1 MCLKV
6 RELFQTQRCILPP
19 GFTSSRY
26 QVEPVYMGGKKGGL
40 MSVLVLDMSR
50 LSLAEWCLMLGSER
64 SFLFGGGGADKEI
77 NCVPHQKWR
86 LSDTLPTVSRAFGT
100 CQRVCLILLSC
111 VLSYCAPTF
120 SSDIEF
126 CGLCHTYDE
135 PTVTAFRCFLFWTSI
150 GNNSRAQ
157 CLSWSVIFDVIP
169 YKCQQLFPQTG
180 SGFICY
186 LLYLPVPLNFMCVG
200 PHCTSWLTCC
210 VYLDSRPDSG
220 WHRQTGWQWEGRRLR
235 HGIFDQRLAQSSR
248 KLKQLATQIHWC
260 IIILMAWH

>member
-1 MCLKV
+1 MK
-6 RELFQTQRCILPP
+6 TIWH
-19 GFTSSRY
+19 SSNNL
-26 QVEPVYMGGKKGGL
+26 QGM
-40 MSVLVLDMSR
+40 
-50 LSLAEWCLMLGSER
+50 
-64 SFLFGGGGADKEI
+64 
-77 NCVPHQKWR
+77 
-86 LSDTLPTVSRAFGT
+86 

-135 PTVTAFRCFLFWTSI
+135 PTLTAFRCFLFWTSI
-150 GNNSRAQ
+150 GNNSRAE

-186 LLYLPVPLNFMCVG
+186 LLYLPVPLNFMCVR

-210 VYLDSRPDSG
+210 VYYDSRPDSPHITISPSG
-220 WHRQTGWQWEGRRLR
+220 WHRRQADNEKEGGYITAFLTNDW
-235 HGIFDQRLAQSSR
+235 HKVPENYHSSLQ
-248 KLKQLATQIHWC
+248 KFTDVLLF
-260 IIILMAWH
+260 